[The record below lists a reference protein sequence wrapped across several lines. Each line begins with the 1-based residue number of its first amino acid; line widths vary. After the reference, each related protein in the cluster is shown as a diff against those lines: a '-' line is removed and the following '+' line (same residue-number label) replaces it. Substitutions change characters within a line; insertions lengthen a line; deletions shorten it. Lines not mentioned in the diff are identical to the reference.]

1 MKEEVE
7 SSYKGIFKSTFLF
20 GFVQV
25 FNILA
30 KIGINK
36 AVAIFLG
43 TEGMGVIGLYQ
54 STINLLKTATGLGIS
69 QSAVRDVSEA
79 NGAND
84 KKRFSKIIT
93 ITNKIIWITAIF
105 GAIVTLLLSSRLS
118 QWTFGNNNY
127 ATPFMWISLVIFL
140 NVLSEGQLAILK
152 GMRRLRALA
161 KASLLGSVVGL
172 IAGVPLYYFYRE
184 KGIIPSLII
193 TALTAVIFSWLYVR
207 KINYEK
213 QKVSAQDIIKEGT
226 GMIQM
231 GLSLMYVSFIVF
243 ASDYIIRT
251 YISNVANLEMVGI
264 FQAGATI
271 ISSYFGIV
279 ITAMSTDYYPRIS
292 AVNKDNK
299 KLTEEV
305 NRQSEVGLILMGPLI
320 VLFMFAMPFFIK
332 FLYSEK
338 FLLSISYIS
347 YAVFGTIITI
357 CSNSMGMILLA
368 KQKSKVFVIS
378 VTITRVIGI
387 TINLLSFTLWG
398 LTGLGI
404 SAIIFAIL
412 HITMMQAIMYKLYN
426 ILFNKKVVFMLIFTL
441 ILSLVAFFIKDFSN
455 NWLKYSIG
463 LFILFV
469 SLFYSI
475 TKMKKVMNID
485 IIDYIIFGIKK
496 LIKLNK

>member
-184 KGIIPSLII
+184 KGIILLDIGGAKVTLRPSNEKPVNPPLCIP
-193 TALTAVIFSWLYVR
+193 AMVPLT
-207 KINYEK
+207 
-213 QKVSAQDIIKEGT
+213 
-226 GMIQM
+226 
-231 GLSLMYVSFIVF
+231 
-243 ASDYIIRT
+243 
-251 YISNVANLEMVGI
+251 
-264 FQAGATI
+264 
-271 ISSYFGIV
+271 
-279 ITAMSTDYYPRIS
+279 
-292 AVNKDNK
+292 
-299 KLTEEV
+299 
-305 NRQSEVGLILMGPLI
+305 
-320 VLFMFAMPFFIK
+320 
-332 FLYSEK
+332 
-338 FLLSISYIS
+338 
-347 YAVFGTIITI
+347 
-357 CSNSMGMILLA
+357 
-368 KQKSKVFVIS
+368 
-378 VTITRVIGI
+378 
-387 TINLLSFTLWG
+387 
-398 LTGLGI
+398 
-404 SAIIFAIL
+404 
-412 HITMMQAIMYKLYN
+412 
-426 ILFNKKVVFMLIFTL
+426 
-441 ILSLVAFFIKDFSN
+441 
-455 NWLKYSIG
+455 
-463 LFILFV
+463 
-469 SLFYSI
+469 
-475 TKMKKVMNID
+475 
-485 IIDYIIFGIKK
+485 
-496 LIKLNK
+496 